1 MDERKGK
8 VEEVRFF
15 SGLSVEEAASVVNVS
30 IETVMRDWIVD
41 SVANTVEV
49 HRLAGSCYRYY
60 CRSRARSSS
69 ACLGVKRSQPRPSA
83 WKSSSVQ
90 EARMM
95 PLPECA

>member
-15 SGLSVEEAASVVNVS
+15 SGLSVEEAASVLNVS

-49 HRLAGSCYRYY
+49 HRLAG
-60 CRSRARSSS
+60 
-69 ACLGVKRSQPRPSA
+69 
-83 WKSSSVQ
+83 
-90 EARMM
+90 
-95 PLPECA
+95 